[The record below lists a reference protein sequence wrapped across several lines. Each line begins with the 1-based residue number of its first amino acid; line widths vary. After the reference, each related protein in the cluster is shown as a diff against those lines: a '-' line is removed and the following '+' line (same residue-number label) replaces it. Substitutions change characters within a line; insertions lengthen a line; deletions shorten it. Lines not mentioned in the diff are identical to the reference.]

1 MKKLNISKEHF
12 NESKYFIK
20 KYGELE
26 YVSESGKIYKTTS
39 GNILKFM
46 IEYDDVNSNYNIVE
60 RDGGY
65 TLYVNGNEAGFMELT
80 FKYGDSIINEIQ
92 DSIGYDYELNGIDPD
107 QKSVYIEDFCV
118 NKNYRRMGYAKL
130 MMKKLIE
137 DYGNRQ
143 LILRAFDTNG
153 ESTEEML
160 VRLYSKFGFTVVVNT
175 DSDGVVMVRNQDY

>member
-1 MKKLNISKEHF
+1 M
-12 NESKYFIK
+12 
-20 KYGELE
+20 
-26 YVSESGKIYKTTS
+26 
-39 GNILKFM
+39 
-46 IEYDDVNSNYNIVE
+46 
-60 RDGGY
+60 
-65 TLYVNGNEAGFMELT
+65 
-80 FKYGDSIINEIQ
+80 
-92 DSIGYDYELNGIDPD
+92 
-107 QKSVYIEDFCV
+107 

-160 VRLYSKFGFTVVVNT
+160 VRLYSKFGFKVVVNT

>member
-46 IEYDDVNSNYNIVE
+46 IESDDVNSNYNIIE

-107 QKSVYIEDFCV
+107 
-118 NKNYRRMGYAKL
+118 
-130 MMKKLIE
+130 
-137 DYGNRQ
+137 
-143 LILRAFDTNG
+143 
-153 ESTEEML
+153 
-160 VRLYSKFGFTVVVNT
+160 
-175 DSDGVVMVRNQDY
+175 